1 MEVMISPEIII
12 ALMVFIEKQSTDSTS
27 SSCMDR
33 LSNSF
38 WETFTEKIDGNMGKR
53 LGEITRVFSG
63 TSLELSV
70 IDIPV
75 SSLSSRS
82 AASSGPSFCWTPP
95 AGSYQTAPPRIFRKT
110 LGIITDLF
118 SRIGRTI
125 TCWAW
130 YTRTLKSSF
139 SRRENLWFW
148 KTGLAGCF
156 HLV

>member
-1 MEVMISPEIII
+1 MISPELII
-12 ALMVFIEKQSTDSTS
+12 ALILLIEKQSTDSTS

-38 WETFTEKIDGNMGKR
+38 WEIFTEKIDGNMGKR

-82 AASSGPSFCWTPP
+82 AASSGLSFFWTPP
-95 AGSYQTAPPRIFRKT
+95 AGSSQTAPPRIFRKT

-118 SRIGRTI
+118 SKISRTI
-125 TCWAW
+125 TCWLW
-130 YTRTLKSSF
+130 YSTT
-139 SRRENLWFW
+139 
-148 KTGLAGCF
+148 
-156 HLV
+156 